1 MDTMKT
7 GSYLAALRKDAGMTQ
22 QEAADRLG
30 VSNKTISK
38 WESGGG
44 FPDIAILPALAELY
58 GVTADDLLAGEPVRR
73 AAASGGGQVEQYL
86 ARRGELRWRIG
97 YAVAALC
104 LLASAIF
111 RGYAWS
117 LLLFAAAAAALWIG
131 WSRCSGEELRRRLAM
146 LLPCAAVL
154 IWTFFSYF
162 IAHSLAEVLT
172 AAYKNGGLVVPALS
186 RRIRWELTLLLMPG
200 LYALLRGAA
209 RRWSGSRC
217 LLTRPY
223 FQITAAGWL
232 ACVVEEIVCWIVIL
246 PPATAYAA
254 TSAPSSSQRFLA
266 LAQAYGTVLDAFWY
280 LPAILV
286 AATLLALAVTA
297 IVRWNSAARAG

>member
-1 MDTMKT
+1 M
-7 GSYLAALRKDAGMTQ
+7 
-22 QEAADRLG
+22 
-30 VSNKTISK
+30 
-38 WESGGG
+38 
-44 FPDIAILPALAELY
+44 
-58 GVTADDLLAGEPVRR
+58 
-73 AAASGGGQVEQYL
+73 EQYL

-97 YAVAALC
+97 YAAAMLG

-117 LLLFAAAAAALWIG
+117 LLLFAATAAALWIG

-297 IVRWNSAARAG
+297 IVRWNKAARSG

>member
-7 GSYLAALRKDAGMTQ
+7 GSYLAALRKGTGMTQ

-44 FPDIAILPALAELY
+44 FPDISILPALAELY
-58 GVTADDLLAGEPVRR
+58 GVTADDILAGETVRR
-73 AAASGGGQVEQYL
+73 NAASGGGQVERYL

-97 YAVAALC
+97 YAAAALC

-111 RGYAWS
+111 RGYTWS

-131 WSRCSGEELRRRLAM
+131 WSTCSGEELRRRLAM

-154 IWTFFSYF
+154 VWTFFSYF
-162 IAHSLAEVLT
+162 GAVSLAEALT
-172 AAYKNGGLVVPALS
+172 AAYKNGSRVVPALS
-186 RRIRWELTLLLMPG
+186 YRIRWELTLLLFPV

-209 RRWSGSRC
+209 RKWSGSRC

-232 ACVVEEIVCWIVIL
+232 ACVAEEIVCWIVVL

-254 TSAPSSSQRFLA
+254 TSAPSSSQRFLT
-266 LAQAYGTVLDAFWY
+266 LAQAYGTVLDTFWY

-286 AATLLALAVTA
+286 AATLLALIITA
-297 IVRWNSAARAG
+297 IIRWNRGLRAQ

>member
-1 MDTMKT
+1 MDAAKI
-7 GSYLAALRKDAGMTQ
+7 GDFLSALRKAQGYTQ
-22 QEAADRLG
+22 QEVAEKLNL
-30 VSNKTISK
+30 SNKTISK
-38 WESGGG
+38 WENGGG
-44 FPDIAILPALAELY
+44 LPDITVLPALAELY
-58 GVTADDLLAGEPVRR
+58 GVTADDILAGEPVRR

-266 LAQAYGTVLDAFWY
+266 LAQTYGTVLDAFWY

-297 IVRWNSAARAG
+297 IVRWNRAARTG